1 MLVAA
6 MTAYQKAKI
15 ELDRSVG
22 STLDANSISIES
34 AKTGIVTSGQ

>member
-15 ELDRSVG
+15 ELDRSIG
-22 STLDANSISIES
+22 STLEANSISIES
-34 AKTGIVTSGQ
+34 AKTGIAPK